1 MMFQQFLPK
10 DMIKSMY
17 QQKKLLIFL
26 NIKAHKYVIW
36 IFLFLFILLNIL
48 FTGCSKASGIDDNKL
63 IIAASIL
70 PVAGFAEQL
79 CGSKAEIEVVVPP
92 GAEPH
97 TFEPTPGQLKKISE
111 ADVYIMVGSG
121 IDFELTW
128 IDKIKGVNPDMV
140 FIDCSNGI
148 DLIENTEVEPENK
161 TDPAEKKYHTDP
173 HIWLSPKNAGVMVEN
188 IYNGLIEID
197 PSNKEYYLTNKIMLQ
212 VKLSDLD
219 KKIRDILS
227 DKKNKKI
234 LVFHPAWTYFAKDYG
249 IEQVSV
255 EEDGKEPT
263 IKDMMDLIDQAK
275 KSNIKVIFTSPE
287 FSIRSAEIIA
297 DEIGGSVVL
306 LSPLE
311 KDYISG
317 LDKAANAFAESM
329 D

>member
-1 MMFQQFLPK
+1 
-10 DMIKSMY
+10 MIKSKY

-26 NIKAHKYVIW
+26 NIKAHNYAIW
-36 IFLFLFILLNIL
+36 IFLFFFILLNIL
-48 FTGCSKASGIDDNKL
+48 FTGCTKGPGIDDNKL

-70 PVAGFAEQL
+70 PVAGFAERL

-97 TFEPTPGQLKKISE
+97 TFEPTPGLLKKISQ

-128 IDKIKGVNPDMV
+128 IDKIKGINPDIV
-140 FIDCSNGI
+140 FIDCSTGI
-148 DLIENTEVEPENK
+148 DLIENTEVESDNEIESDNK
-161 TDPAEKKYHTDP
+161 TGPAENGYHTDP

-188 IYNGLIEID
+188 IYNGLIETD
-197 PSNKEYYLTNKIMLQ
+197 PLNKEYYLSNKITFQ
-212 VKLSDLD
+212 SELSGLD
-219 KKIRDILS
+219 SKIKDILS

-234 LVFHPAWTYFAKDYG
+234 LVFHPAWTYFAKEYG
-249 IEQVSV
+249 IEQISV

-263 IKDMMDLIDQAK
+263 IKGMMDLIDQAK
-275 KSNIKVIFTSPE
+275 KSNIKVIFASPE